1 MRGHSGTLTEDQL
14 QRVTRLLV
22 NAGEE
27 VVGPLHASLLTG
39 GRSNLTY
46 RLSDGATAWVLRR
59 PPSGGV
65 IESAHDVVREYR
77 VTAGLA
83 DTAVPV
89 PRPVACDA
97 AGVTLGAPS
106 VVVGFVS
113 GVTARSQDDVAA
125 WSHED
130 FSDCAEGML
139 RALVALHDVD
149 PTAVGLGDLG
159 RPGGYAARQLR
170 RWSGQWQRMEARDP
184 RADRLLTALSD
195 RVPEQQRTSVVHG
208 DYRVDN
214 VILASADPGRLL
226 AIVDWELSTLGD
238 PVADVAL
245 MCAYRHPALDGV
257 LGIRAAW
264 TSDGFPDS
272 AQLREGYESLAGRSL
287 PDFGFHRALAF
298 YKLAVIAEGIAYR
311 DRLGVTTGEG
321 YDGVASTVPQLLEA
335 GLETVSATW

>member
-1 MRGHSGTLTEDQL
+1 MTADSKALTEEEL
-14 QRVTRLLV
+14 QQVSRLLV
-22 NAGEE
+22 HGGEK
-27 VVGPLHASLLTG
+27 VVGPLRASLLTG

-46 RLSDGATAWVLRR
+46 LLADGASAWALRR

-77 VTAGLA
+77 VMASLA

-97 AGVTLGAPS
+97 DGVTLGAPA
-106 VVVGFVS
+106 VVVEFVP
-113 GVTARSQDDVAA
+113 GVTARSQNDVAS
-125 WSHED
+125 WSHDD
-130 FSDCAEGML
+130 FTDCANGML
-139 RALVALHDVD
+139 GALVALHDLD
-149 PTAVGLGDLG
+149 PTAAGLGNLG
-159 RPGGYAARQLR
+159 RPGGYAERQLR
-170 RWSGQWQRMEARDP
+170 RWSGQWERMEASDS
-184 RADRLLTALSD
+184 RADRLLAALSD
-195 RVPEQQRTSVVHG
+195 RVPEQRRCSVVHG

-214 VILASADPGRLL
+214 VILDAADPGRVQ

-264 TSDGFPDS
+264 TSDGFPD
-272 AQLREGYESLAGRSL
+272 AAELRDGYESLSRQKL

-298 YKLAVIAEGIAYR
+298 YKLAVIAQGIAYR
-311 DRLGVTTGEG
+311 HRLGVTAGEG
-321 YDGVASTVPQLLEA
+321 YDGVAATVPQLLEA
-335 GLETVSATW
+335 GLETVGTTG